1 MCTDPLLSPKGRNV
15 TFVHISRKIFL
26 RSVLTGKEKAVL
38 WGLIH
43 NSLFIS
49 SFLTVITSCLHSS
62 RKTNRKAIPLLHQ
75 PIGLFSAIEFK
86 LIIQF
91 VFMNSVVLLLLV
103 HISRTMSFLAQQD
116 CLIQFYNP
124 ISWDKA
130 PQEITIKFVC
140 LSINIL
146 KYIN

>member
-1 MCTDPLLSPKGRNV
+1 MQICGKLLTIPVPYWDSCKGHLHQITPELFIFEMCTDPLLSPKGRNV

-103 HISRTMSFLAQQD
+103 HISRTMSFLAQ
-116 CLIQFYNP
+116 
-124 ISWDKA
+124 
-130 PQEITIKFVC
+130 
-140 LSINIL
+140 
-146 KYIN
+146 